1 MNFQSKIVQESEF
14 GTWPSHGAGVPRGG
28 DGRAAAFD
36 VSLHGLERLV
46 PIGAHMEQQQH
57 PPLTGKRATGH
68 LTWSLLADHAMT
80 HSPDED
86 LCLLA

>member
-14 GTWPSHGAGVPRGG
+14 GTWPSHGAGVPRGD

-57 PPLTGKRATGH
+57 LPLTLFVSRGVESGPH
-68 LTWSLLADHAMT
+68 NNLSILLV
-80 HSPDED
+80 
-86 LCLLA
+86 L